1 MPALATGKIGLQDLR
16 IIEGNA
22 RYKAVLYIDFTKKAD
37 FLYPKEDGTCY
48 NEIIKSM

>member
-22 RYKAVLYIDFTKKAD
+22 RYKAVLYIDFTKKRI
-37 FLYPKEDGTCY
+37 FCIPKRMGHV
-48 NEIIKSM
+48 IMKL

>member
-22 RYKAVLYIDFTKKAD
+22 RYKAVLYIDFTKSG
-37 FLYPKEDGTCY
+37 FLYPKRMGHV
-48 NEIIKSM
+48 IMKS